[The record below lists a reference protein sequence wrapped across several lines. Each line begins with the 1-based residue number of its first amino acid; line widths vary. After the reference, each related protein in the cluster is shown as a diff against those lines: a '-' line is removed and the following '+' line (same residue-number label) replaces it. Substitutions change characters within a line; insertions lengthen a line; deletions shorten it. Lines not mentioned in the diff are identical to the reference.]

1 LTIDQQGN
9 IYLCERAVLVYNAH
23 GDRIDE
29 IRLPESPTNACFGGR
44 DGRTLFVTTRGAF
57 YAVQRRERPRQ
68 PTTVQ
73 RPATSRDEP
82 RRPREEDRPSRG
94 GPQPM
99 RETRPRGLQQG
110 PARHN
115 HPVLIAL
122 DADGDGDI
130 TAAEIQNAVAAL
142 KSLDKDG
149 DGWIRREEMRPANAN
164 RRPQN

>member
-1 LTIDQQGN
+1 MTIDQQGN
-9 IYLCERAVLVYNAH
+9 IYLCEQAVLVYNAH

-57 YAVQRRERPRQ
+57 YAVQRREGPRQ

-73 RPATSRDEP
+73 RPPTSRDES
-82 RRPREEDRPSRG
+82 RRPREEDRPGRS
-94 GPQPM
+94 GPQPTE
-99 RETRPRGLQQG
+99 ETRPRGLQQG

-122 DADGDGDI
+122 DADGNGDI
-130 TAAEIQNAVAAL
+130 TAAEIKNAVAAL
-142 KSLDKDG
+142 KSLDEDG
-149 DGWIRREEMRPANAN
+149 DGWVRREEMRPANAD